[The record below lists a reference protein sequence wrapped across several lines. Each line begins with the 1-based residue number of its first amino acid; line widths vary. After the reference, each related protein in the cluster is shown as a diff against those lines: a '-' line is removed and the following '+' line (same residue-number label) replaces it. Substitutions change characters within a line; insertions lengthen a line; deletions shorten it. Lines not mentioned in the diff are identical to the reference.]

1 MKKVSGVKLQG
12 KYSSAYQGPDVIMK
26 AGTGQSGGV
35 DVPRY
40 NKKNFLMRLTPS
52 SPGMIKASRG
62 ARVIDGVIC
71 YPTTADVD
79 PVRAARDQAL
89 MDYNGTVNSEGG
101 PCMRAQ
107 MERIYGEAYKEE
119 FERLAR
125 LKVGQSGPSG
135 WKRK

>member
-12 KYSSAYQGPDVIMK
+12 KYGGTYQGPDVIMK

-35 DVPRY
+35 GIPRY
-40 NKKNFLMRLTPS
+40 NKKNFLMRLAPS

-62 ARVIDGVIC
+62 ARVIDGIIR

-89 MDYNGTVNSEGG
+89 MDYNGTVNSKGG
-101 PCMRAQ
+101 PSMRAT
-107 MERIYGEAYKEE
+107 MERIYGEAYREE

-125 LKVGQSGPSG
+125 LRVGQSGPSG
-135 WKRK
+135 WTR